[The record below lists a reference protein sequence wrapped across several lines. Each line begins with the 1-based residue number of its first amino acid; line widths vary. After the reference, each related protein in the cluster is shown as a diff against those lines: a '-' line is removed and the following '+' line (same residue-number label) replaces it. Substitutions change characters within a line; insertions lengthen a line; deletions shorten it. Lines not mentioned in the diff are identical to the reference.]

1 VIVWEESNYNL
12 IFLMGQHDYFKLP
25 LILSNQPRYHAT
37 YSRLSVAFVPG
48 TKIKRLTNLE

>member
-1 VIVWEESNYNL
+1 MINQSRDNL

-37 YSRLSVAFVPG
+37 YSRSSVAFVPG
-48 TKIKRLTNLE
+48 TKIKRLTDLE